1 VCVGFVTLFDV
12 GDGSEYGIIDKLKEI
27 SSMPYSFPPEVQ
39 RLVETRMASGKYAS
53 EDELL
58 RDALEALAAESEE
71 LQAIQDALAEWRGGD
86 RGVPLKDGFD
96 IVRHR
101 GNGRAGE

>member
-1 VCVGFVTLFDV
+1 
-12 GDGSEYGIIDKLKEI
+12 
-27 SSMPYSFPPEVQ
+27 MPYSFPPEVQ

-71 LQAIQDALAEWRGGD
+71 LQAIQDAIAEWRGGD
-86 RGVPLKDGFD
+86 PGVSLGEAFD

-101 GNGRAGE
+101 GNGFTGA

>member
-1 VCVGFVTLFDV
+1 MIGM
-12 GDGSEYGIIDKLKEI
+12 LKEI
-27 SSMPYSFPPEVQ
+27 QAMPYSFPPEVQ

-71 LQAIQDALAEWRGGD
+71 LQAIQDALTEWRGGD
-86 RGVPLKDGFD
+86 PGVPLVDAFD
-96 IVRHR
+96 SVRNR
-101 GNGRAGE
+101 TNGPAGG